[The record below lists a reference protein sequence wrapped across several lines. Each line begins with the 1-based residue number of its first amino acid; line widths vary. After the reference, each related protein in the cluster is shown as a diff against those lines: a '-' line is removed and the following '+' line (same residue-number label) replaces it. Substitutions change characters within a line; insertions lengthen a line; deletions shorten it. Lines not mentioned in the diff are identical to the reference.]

1 MPWTIFWTVTINM
14 SHRAQNN
21 AANIFLDYQALQM
34 MQTEK
39 MMEKFSDEVADKIA
53 RALRQ

>member
-1 MPWTIFWTVTINM
+1 M
-14 SHRAQNN
+14 SHPVHKNN